1 MRHRKTITIL
11 CMLMMV
17 TLLSTSAFAVS
28 ESDVESAIAASS
40 QEEVAGNLLIWFLC
54 AVSFLKISQ
63 KIDSFM
69 TSLGINVGRTGGS
82 MLAEMMIAGRALG
95 EAVKATGGAVG
106 SIFNR
111 GHSSNTTNATG
122 QAFTGGG
129 NGMLGIAKRAVGN
142 AAAASATERGSG
154 IGSFVGGAMFGS
166 SLNSGGKFATDVVG
180 AVATGNIATVGSI
193 TGAKAAQ
200 ALTSYL
206 GYSAEGGG
214 VTPSGGSVSA
224 SGVTTPSA
232 GADVTSEAGI
242 SSGPAIPAEPIGNED
257 VITVDGGIAGAG
269 VPFAADTP
277 AGEVVSGA
285 AHVTAADEVSTA
297 ESKQH
302 QIPAQPPTFRD
313 VEIGGG
319 RITGYETPADGGA
332 ERRFA
337 MYNAGQYMT
346 PTGAYETVE
355 TADGETWYKQYAQ
368 PTVER
373 TPYEESSGQIKYN
386 EKIVEQMPQIPKR
399 KDRV

>member
-1 MRHRKTITIL
+1 MRHRKTIIVICTL
-11 CMLMMV
+11 LMVM
-17 TLLSTSAFAVS
+17 LLSTTAFAIS
-28 ESDVESAIAASS
+28 ETDVEDAIAASS
-40 QEEVAGNLLIWFLC
+40 QEEVAGNLFIWFLC

-82 MLAEMMIAGRALG
+82 MLAELMIAGRALG
-95 EAVKATGGAVG
+95 AAVGATGGAIG
-106 SIFNR
+106 NIFNR
-111 GHSSNTTNATG
+111 GHSSNTNNTTATG

-129 NGMLGIAKRAVGN
+129 NGMLGVAKRAAGN
-142 AAAASATERGSG
+142 AAAASATDRGSG
-154 IGSFVGGAMFGS
+154 LGSFVGGAMFGS

-180 AVATGNIATVGSI
+180 AVATGNISKVGSI

-206 GYSAEGGG
+206 GYSSEAGSGNPSSTSIPISDSENASAEGGG
-214 VTPSGGSVSA
+214 IQSEPVSG
-224 SGVTTPSA
+224 
-232 GADVTSEAGI
+232 
-242 SSGPAIPAEPIGNED
+242 ED
-257 VITVDGGIAGAG
+257 IITMEGGIAGAA
-269 VPFAADTP
+269 VPIAADTP
-277 AGEVVSGA
+277 IGEAITGAAQTTVVSEA
-285 AHVTAADEVSTA
+285 TTA
-297 ESKQH
+297 EGEHH

-319 RITGYETPADGGA
+319 RITGYETPAGGE
-332 ERRFA
+332 ERQFA

-346 PTGAYETVE
+346 PTGEYETVE

-373 TPYEESSGQIKYN
+373 TPYEENPGQIKYK
-386 EKIVEQMPQIPKR
+386 EKIVDQMPQIPKR